1 MYWNRLLFRRNILP
15 NPSFIRGLKEI
26 KVCNNKEKNT
36 RTIEGVFMDSSRKAK
51 LLELPQAC
59 GNENCHPFCKF
70 SESHNVKHTDVLILN
85 QFVDSRGKMLN
96 RIDTGLCNRQ
106 YLRLLKLIKMSQKAG
121 IMDDPKNYYVKNDNN
136 PWDKNNTYWDE
147 RTIDIQWTENERIR
161 RIKDLQK

>member
-26 KVCNNKEKNT
+26 KVSNNKEKNT

-59 GNENCHPFCKF
+59 RNDNCHPFCKF

-85 QFVDSRGKMLN
+85 Q
-96 RIDTGLCNRQ
+96 Q